1 MGSAPTG
8 MGTCSACAAR
18 RPWPSKTAVE
28 KSRLELRICEEAVRS
43 MASPISC
50 TMDSRR
56 CWMTET
62 VMRSS
67 PMSVPP
73 RRRRRMTSLSVTV
86 HQRRPR
92 GILRRAPRLRH
103 VFLEEDAMSFDAL
116 EAGAVLPDF
125 HVSAATPAEPSENR
139 VHQDDMA
146 QKYGFKGG
154 LVPGVIM
161 YAWMTHPVVAALG
174 PAWLERGL
182 FETRFP
188 KPIYYEEPATI
199 RGGVAAKTSE
209 SVTIEVVAHNSVDE
223 VCGTARMTLSLADH
237 SSPPPVAD
245 YAAAPLPAER
255 PRVTRAH
262 LERLAVLGTPELDL
276 DAKVA
281 AEHVTRF
288 GDPLDIYA
296 GAGAAL
302 HP

>member
-1 MGSAPTG
+1 
-8 MGTCSACAAR
+8 
-18 RPWPSKTAVE
+18 
-28 KSRLELRICEEAVRS
+28 
-43 MASPISC
+43 
-50 TMDSRR
+50 
-56 CWMTET
+56 
-62 VMRSS
+62 
-67 PMSVPP
+67 
-73 RRRRRMTSLSVTV
+73 
-86 HQRRPR
+86 
-92 GILRRAPRLRH
+92 
-103 VFLEEDAMSFDAL
+103 MSFDAL

-139 VHQDDMA
+139 IHQDDMA

-199 RGGVAAKTSE
+199 RGRVAAKTPE
-209 SVTIEVVAHNSVDE
+209 SVTIEVVAHNSMDE
-223 VCGTARMTLSLADH
+223 VCGTARMTLSLSDH

-245 YAAAPLPAER
+245 YAAASLPAER

-262 LERLAVLGTPELDL
+262 LERLTVLGTPELDL
-276 DAKVA
+276 DAQVA

-288 GDPLDIYA
+288 SDPLDSYA

-302 HP
+302 HPGGQLELANRSLSKNVLMSPWIHVGSSGRHWSVARVGDRLAMRGRVHKLFEKKGHEFVEADLLLVANGSRPIASIRHTAIYLLRNAG

>member
-1 MGSAPTG
+1 
-8 MGTCSACAAR
+8 
-18 RPWPSKTAVE
+18 
-28 KSRLELRICEEAVRS
+28 
-43 MASPISC
+43 
-50 TMDSRR
+50 
-56 CWMTET
+56 
-62 VMRSS
+62 
-67 PMSVPP
+67 
-73 RRRRRMTSLSVTV
+73 
-86 HQRRPR
+86 
-92 GILRRAPRLRH
+92 
-103 VFLEEDAMSFDAL
+103 MSFDAL

-139 VHQDDMA
+139 IHQDDMA

-199 RGGVAAKTSE
+199 RGRVAAKTSE

-288 GDPLDIYA
+288 SDPLDIYA

-302 HP
+302 HPGGQLELANRSLSKNLLMSPWIHVGSSGRHWSVARVGDRLAMRGRVHKLFEKKGHEFVEADLLLVANGSRPIASIRHTAIYLLRNAG